1 MLDTI
6 LKVFS
11 EITFYFLLVTSFIFG
26 ISLAV
31 NLLISNTFKKIR
43 IESDKNYKQIPSEE
57 IEKCDAIIK
66 DVKEELSQLATQTK
80 KNEKIRQN
88 NKFLKFFVLKQ
99 KEEIVIEKSFKS
111 ILSKLLQEIFNV
123 FKDKNDKSK
132 KTYLSLSER
141 DLFLIAITLKDRL
154 NSLISSAKIIWLKRL
169 PISVILYCLSFYN
182 KAIKVKNKFFV
193 ALTLK
198 LIGFFSWFIKIFSP
212 ESIWKE
218 IIKNLS
224 GETLEEG
231 IVNSLIEIMA
241 KELCVIYKDVCDKDK
256 KLSI

>member
-43 IESDKNYKQIPSEE
+43 NESDKNYKQISIEE
-57 IEKCDAIIK
+57 IEKCNAIIK
-66 DVKEELSQLATQTK
+66 DVKEDLSQLAKQTK
-80 KNEKIRQN
+80 KKEKIRQN
-88 NKFLKFFVLKQ
+88 NKFLKFFHLKQ

-111 ILSKLLQEIFNV
+111 ILSKLLQDIFNV
-123 FKDKNDKSK
+123 FKDKKDKSK

-169 PISVILYCLSFYN
+169 PISVVLYCLSFYN

-231 IVNSLIEIMA
+231 IVNSLVEIMA
-241 KELCVIYKDVCDKDK
+241 KELCVIYKDVCDKDI
-256 KLSI
+256 KLNI